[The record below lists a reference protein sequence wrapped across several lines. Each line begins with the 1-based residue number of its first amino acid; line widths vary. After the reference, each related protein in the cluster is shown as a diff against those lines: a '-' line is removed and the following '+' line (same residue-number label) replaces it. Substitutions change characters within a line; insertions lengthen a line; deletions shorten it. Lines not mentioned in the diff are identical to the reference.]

1 MRTPLPVLLT
11 LCASP
16 LWAESARQ
24 LDSHEHGVGALNI
37 AIAGTTVEVEFH
49 APGADLVGFEYAAET
64 PEDRAAVDGAV
75 AALAR
80 PLELFQVPAAAA
92 CSVVEASAAL
102 ETEDDHDA
110 HDHDVH
116 DDEHAHEEDHDH
128 EAHEDH
134 DDHGDDHDEDHGDAL
149 GEDHGDEHA
158 HDHAAEHDA
167 HDADHADH
175 DEEAGHTEFHA
186 HYVLTCAAPEALSE
200 ITFNYFKAFPNARE
214 LEVQIVSAVGAKAFE
229 VHYDEPVLNLR
240 GMF

>member
-1 MRTPLPVLLT
+1 MRTPLPILLT
-11 LCASP
+11 LCACP
-16 LWAESARQ
+16 LWAEGARQ

-37 AIAGTTVEVEFH
+37 AIAGTAVEMEFH

-102 ETEDDHDA
+102 EAEEDHA
-110 HDHDVH
+110 AH
-116 DDEHAHEEDHDH
+116 DDEHEHEEDHDH

-134 DDHGDDHDEDHGDAL
+134 DDHGDDHSDEHD
-149 GEDHGDEHA
+149 EDHGDEHA

-167 HDADHADH
+167 HDTDHADH
-175 DEEAGHTEFHA
+175 DEEVGHTEFHA